1 MKIALVSP
9 YDYAHPGGVAIHIT
23 NLYEQFIEM
32 GHDVRIITPFSGNG
46 ESLNNEDI
54 IKLGRTFPV
63 PSGGSIARA
72 TLSPMLS
79 SPIRAIL
86 EREKFDIIHLHE
98 PLGSTI
104 TISTLRVSNTINVG
118 TFHAFHS
125 GAKGYRIMSPF
136 VMRWFNKLH
145 GKIAVSKPAMDFIG
159 KHFPGDYEIIPNGID
174 VAHFSTDVSPIDKFR
189 DGKLNILFVGRMEKR
204 KGLRYLIGAYE
215 RVKQELPNSRLI
227 VVGPGEHQQYEKLVN
242 KANMQDVVFTGYVP
256 NEALRTYYQTADVFC
271 APATGEESF
280 GIVLLEAMAAGKPIV
295 ATNIAGYR
303 SVLEESREGL
313 LVEPE
318 DELALAE
325 AIVTLLQDAALRQEM
340 GARGQDKARRYD
352 WSIVAGQVL
361 DLYRQV
367 VHRKKGVG

>member
-46 ESLNNEDI
+46 ESLNNEGI

-174 VAHFSTDVSPIDKFR
+174 VAHFSTDVSPIEKFR

-256 NEALRTYYQTADVFC
+256 NEALHTYYQTADVFC

-280 GIVLLEAMAAGKPIV
+280 GIVLLEAMAASKPIV
-295 ATNIAGYR
+295 ASAIEGYS
-303 SVLEESREGL
+303 SVMSHGVQGL
-313 LVEPE
+313 MVPPK
-318 DELALAE
+318 DEQALAS
-325 AIVTLLQDAALRQEM
+325 ALIQLLSDKPLRQEM
-340 GARGQDKARRYD
+340 GARGRLKAEECS
-352 WSIVAGQVL
+352 WPNVAKSVL
-361 DLYRQV
+361 EYYMRLLN
-367 VHRKKGVG
+367 GS

>member
-9 YDYAHPGGVAIHIT
+9 YDYAQPGGVAIHIA

-32 GHDVRIITPFSGNG
+32 GHDLRIITPFSDKID
-46 ESLNNEDI
+46 SLNNKDI
-54 IKLGRTFPV
+54 IKLGRTYPV

-79 SPIRAIL
+79 SPMRAIL

-98 PLGSTI
+98 PMGSSL

-125 GAKGYRIMSPF
+125 STKGYRIMSPF
-136 VMRWFNKLH
+136 VMKWFNKLH

-159 KHFPGDYEIIPNGID
+159 RHFPGDYEIIPNGIN
-174 VAHFSTDVSPIDKFR
+174 VAHFSTNASPIDKFS

-204 KGLRYLIGAYE
+204 KGLRYLLGAYK

-227 VVGPGEHQQYEKLVN
+227 VVGPGKHQQYEKLVK

-256 NEALRTYYQTADVFC
+256 NEALHTYYQTADVFC

-280 GIVLLEAMAAGKPIV
+280 GIVLLEAMAASKPIV
-295 ATNIAGYR
+295 ASAIDGYS
-303 SVLEESREGL
+303 SVMRHGVQGL
-313 LVEPE
+313 MVPPR
-318 DELALAE
+318 DEQALAS
-325 AIVTLLQDAALRQEM
+325 ALIQLLGDEPLRREM
-340 GARGQDKARRYD
+340 GARGRLKAEECS
-352 WSIVAGQVL
+352 WPNVAKSVFEYYL
-361 DLYRQV
+361 RLLNDS
-367 VHRKKGVG
+367 

>member
-32 GHDVRIITPFSGNG
+32 GHEVRIITPFSDKGD
-46 ESLNNEDI
+46 SPNNEDI
-54 IKLGRTFPV
+54 IKLGRTFPI

-72 TLSPMLS
+72 TLSPLLS
-79 SPIRAIL
+79 SPLRAIL

-98 PLGSTI
+98 PLGSTL
-104 TISTLRVSNTINVG
+104 TISTLRVSDTINVG

-125 GAKGYRIMSPF
+125 STKGYRILSLL

-159 KHFPGDYEIIPNGID
+159 RYFPGDFEIIPNGID
-174 VAHFSTDVSPIDKFR
+174 VVHFSTNGSPIDKFN

-204 KGLRYLIGAYE
+204 KGLRYLLGAYE

-227 VVGPGEHQQYEKLVN
+227 VVGPGKRQQYEKLVH
-242 KANMQDVVFTGYVP
+242 KANIQDVVFTGYVP
-256 NEALRTYYQTADVFC
+256 NDALHTYYQTADVFC

-280 GIVLLEAMAAGKPIV
+280 GIILLEAMAASKPIV
-295 ATNIAGYR
+295 ASAIDGYS
-303 SVLEESREGL
+303 SVMSNGVQGL
-313 LVEPE
+313 MVPPR
-318 DELALAE
+318 DEQALAN
-325 AIVTLLQDAALRQEM
+325 ALIQLLSDKSLRQEM
-340 GARGQDKARRYD
+340 GAQGRLKAEECS
-352 WSIVAGQVL
+352 WPNVAKRVFEYYMRL
-361 DLYRQV
+361 L
-367 VHRKKGVG
+367 KGS

>member
-32 GHDVRIITPFSGNG
+32 GHNVRIITPFSGNRD
-46 ESLNNEDI
+46 SLNNEDI
-54 IKLGRTFPV
+54 IKLGRTFPI

-72 TLSPMLS
+72 TLSNLS

-118 TFHAFHS
+118 TFHANHS
-125 GAKGYRIMSPF
+125 SAKGYRIMSPF

-174 VAHFSTDVSPIDKFR
+174 VAHFSTDGPPIDEFN

-204 KGLRYLIGAYE
+204 KGLRYLVGAYE
-215 RVKQELPNSRLI
+215 RVKHELPNSRLI
-227 VVGPGEHQQYEKLVN
+227 VVGPGKRQEYEKLVD

-256 NEALRTYYQTADVFC
+256 NEDLHRYYQTADVFC

-280 GIVLLEAMAAGKPIV
+280 GIILLEAMAASKPIV
-295 ATNIAGYR
+295 ASANDGYS
-303 SVLEESREGL
+303 SVMRHGVQGL
-313 LVEPE
+313 LVPPR
-318 DELALAE
+318 DEQALAS
-325 AIVTLLQDAALRQEM
+325 ALIQLLSDKSLRQEM
-340 GARGQDKARRYD
+340 GAKGRLKAEECS
-352 WSIVAGQVL
+352 WPNVAKSVFEYYL
-361 DLYRQV
+361 RLLNDS
-367 VHRKKGVG
+367 